1 MIYFYWASWY
11 ITLLALF
18 DPLLYIKLLSSLT
31 FEQCSFFPLALILCL
46 AYWSVC
52 KPNVILS
59 CDTWMLPEWQ
69 VIICGLIGIPP
80 SNGVIPQSPMH
91 TKSLATLK
99 HQVDINY
106 NCRFPFSHSIKI
118 YWDNCWQYTFMST
131 ILIRPEAFEEKVETE
146 YIVIKYVLL
155 LSSYLYLG
163 DLQLLRNR
171 LVAAARS
178 SMRKQECLGQVYRS
192 MQDAYWQM
200 QTPLV
205 HEESSSQVH
214 GIVVF

>member
-1 MIYFYWASWY
+1 
-11 ITLLALF
+11 
-18 DPLLYIKLLSSLT
+18 
-31 FEQCSFFPLALILCL
+31 
-46 AYWSVC
+46 
-52 KPNVILS
+52 
-59 CDTWMLPEWQ
+59 
-69 VIICGLIGIPP
+69 
-80 SNGVIPQSPMH
+80 
-91 TKSLATLK
+91 
-99 HQVDINY
+99 
-106 NCRFPFSHSIKI
+106 
-118 YWDNCWQYTFMST
+118 MST